1 MKRFKV
7 VCIGYEKPSKEKIE
21 ELLKFEESWLE
32 RENLGRKILIHPGV
46 CIKETYVY
54 NQSVLDDLAKNKYA
68 EYNLSGADLDTKYN
82 FNARFDYSIAI

>member
-7 VCIGYEKPSKEKIE
+7 VCIGYENPSREKIE

-46 CIKETYVY
+46 CIKETDVY
-54 NQSVLDDLAKNKYA
+54 NQTVLDNLVKKKYV
-68 EYNLSGADLDTKYN
+68 EYNLSGSDLNTKYN
-82 FNARFDYSIAI
+82 FNSRFDYSITI